1 MKFEWK
7 RHLFLIPFSAVM
19 ILMVLALYKP
29 LQVQAANGPHR
40 GYGCILV
47 VKGSDNS
54 SKSYTYYRAD
64 TGNIEKTKG
73 LSYNEKTNTLTI
85 NNFNHKG
92 WWICPQHMGD
102 LKIVVKGT
110 SRFAG
115 IQHSMNTLVWGNSLT
130 FSGSGKLIL
139 RSDKPNLGCVGSNAF
154 ISIGKNVKI
163 DASNTGLLKS
173 AMVVVRSKSVS
184 TGKAFK
190 ISGAHSSGKINKTK
204 FSLGLLSSGYRYS
217 WSKKAFTK
225 NGKAG
230 GSSSSATTNKP
241 AKMSFSS
248 SGRSTKYAHG
258 IYVKWNKV
266 TKNAKGYQL
275 QISKDSAFKNKLID
289 TTMGTNYV
297 RYDFGYTKG
306 YKLYVRIRAYNKVNG
321 TRINGNWSAVK
332 SFTVK

>member
-1 MKFEWK
+1 MKIEWK

-47 VKGSDNS
+47 IKGNDNS
-54 SKSYTYYRAD
+54 SKLYTYYHAD
-64 TGNIEKTKG
+64 TGKIEKTKG

-92 WWICPQHMGD
+92 WWINPQHMGD
-102 LKIVVKGT
+102 LKVVVKGT
-110 SRFAG
+110 SSFAG

-130 FSGSGKLIL
+130 ISGSGKLKL
-139 RSDKPNLGCVGSNAF
+139 RGNNPNLGCVGSNAY

-163 DASNTGLLKS
+163 DASNTGALKS

-204 FSLGLLSSGYRYS
+204 YSDKLLSTSYRYA

-225 NGKAG
+225 NGKAS
-230 GSSSSATTNKP
+230 GSSSTSTKKP

-248 SGRSTKYAHG
+248 YGKTTKFDHG

-266 TKNAKGYQL
+266 TKNSKGYQL
-275 QISKDSAFKNKLID
+275 L
-289 TTMGTNYV
+289 
-297 RYDFGYTKG
+297 
-306 YKLYVRIRAYNKVNG
+306 RALQ
-321 TRINGNWSAVK
+321 
-332 SFTVK
+332 